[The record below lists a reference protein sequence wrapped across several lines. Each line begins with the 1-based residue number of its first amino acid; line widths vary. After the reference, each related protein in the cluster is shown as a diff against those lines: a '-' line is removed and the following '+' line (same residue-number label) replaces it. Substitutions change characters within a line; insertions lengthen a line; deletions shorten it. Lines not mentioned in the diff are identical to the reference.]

1 MSSIPIA
8 LSAARGGNRALI
20 VVSHLGDSGASA
32 ALDVW
37 QELSAAA
44 HLSEVLCV
52 DVSAGAADSPD
63 ALDRGRSARILQRGE
78 WSDAGLM
85 YTLHGLGEL
94 RRIDV
99 VSFCTAALDDCGR
112 SDLVSAD
119 ARLRAD
125 VLRIAAEHTSVLL
138 HRVWLPDYGDDCM
151 TVPPSVAD
159 AEADALYVVLPV
171 DRQFDRAA
179 AMPVSTSSA
188 ASAHGWHV
196 AVEIAS
202 LSGMWSTM
210 SGCPLEFADSAHSGT
225 GLPLVRLV
233 RSMCRA
239 ARIRAPSPDQTLE
252 HHRVLPLPPGFVP
265 MPDPHRAAEA
275 AAKLAYPAVFRGSTS
290 RNDGEADTAEPDLGA
305 IERVALMPQSEG
317 AGVRRLAVEAVH
329 GVLIRH
335 RDMATA
341 ALELDMYA
349 RRTAEVAPWTSALID
364 EAGDIIDTDDAISRA
379 RSLLAQQRA
388 PVSIDAVPSW
398 GWEEMLAR
406 ALGVADAAQQ
416 ADDLRAAVSGVR
428 YVVIEPEALAPTA
441 GDLASAVLALEAP
454 IPGLGGE
461 GARGFGAA
469 AEGTD
474 ADIAD
479 EHGGQL
485 RDDVG
490 LDTWDE
496 SWRDAAEPEHR
507 PTLLRSLTAEFD
519 HEIARSH
526 FDETE
531 RIRQLRDHL
540 HSDRQPQPGV
550 TAFVGFSLLA
560 AVMLGI
566 GAVLTLTGLREY
578 VTPDHLS
585 DVMRFRAFGLAAL
598 VASLPPMLRFT
609 PSRSFGAQVW
619 LTLVAAVYS
628 VLGAGII
635 VLAPQLLGSFL
646 SRPGRW
652 VPAVV
657 VVSAVLAL
665 AVVAWVWGSGRNRAL
680 LGRVEPLTS
689 DLVAGSVPLVYLFA
703 MGVAAFNF
711 DASAPPI
718 FERQDGRLL
727 TVLLVTASVVAL
739 VCGNLVRIVRRRDRD
754 HVGVWKDRIDEL
766 VDQCELASAR
776 ISVLATLKAHWLIT
790 AAVVSRLVH
799 QPFGRRSH
807 GPAAGTASPQ
817 VRKLLMFDLELS
829 DRTREA
835 FLGEMLP
842 LLAPRGWLRE
852 QHRKMAAQFAES
864 ERRRLGITEQQGL
877 APPEQCTYPL
887 SLESVR
893 RGEAQGFRWRF
904 AEQCYAGEFDALLG
918 ESVDDAVTNAMQ
930 ATFMD
935 ERAMVSMAS
944 LDTEARSLPSLLA
957 ELLPSGEMRLPSGTL
972 PPSTEGAPRF
982 DPYLWWPTDVAL
994 PPDVEP
1000 SGLTCGYLRDGGSV
1014 IFHALRVDVSEPLPL
1029 DRLVPHPSAAR
1040 TESGAAAASAASAP
1054 GRRDATPDPLM

>member
-1 MSSIPIA
+1 MA

-20 VVSHLGDSGASA
+20 AVSHPDDSGAA
-32 ALDVW
+32 TALGVW

-44 HLSEVLCV
+44 HLSGVLCV
-52 DVSAGAADSPD
+52 DAGAGAADSPE

-99 VSFCTAALDDCGR
+99 VSFCTAALDDAGR

-125 VLRIAAEHTSVLL
+125 VSRIAAESTSVLL
-138 HRVWLPDYGDDCM
+138 HRVWLPDYGDDRM
-151 TVPPSVAD
+151 TLPPRVAD
-159 AEADALYVVLPV
+159 AEADAVYVVLPV

-188 ASAHGWHV
+188 EAAHGWHV

-202 LSGMWSTM
+202 LSGLWSTM

-252 HHRVLPLPPGFVP
+252 HHRVLPLPPGFLPVA
-265 MPDPHRAAEA
+265 DPHRAAAA
-275 AAKLAYPAVFRGSTS
+275 AAKLAYPAVFRGSAS
-290 RNDGEADTAEPDLGA
+290 RTDGEADAAEPDLGA
-305 IERVALMPQSEG
+305 IERMALMPQSEG
-317 AGVRRLAVEAVH
+317 AGARRLAVEAMHDALV
-329 GVLIRH
+329 RH
-335 RDMATA
+335 RDMAAA
-341 ALELDMYA
+341 ALELDKYA
-349 RRTAEVAPWTSALID
+349 RRTAEVAPWASALIN
-364 EAGDIIDTDDAISRA
+364 ELGDIIDTDYAITRA
-379 RSLLAQQRA
+379 RSLLAEQRP

-398 GWEEMLAR
+398 CWDELLAR

-416 ADDLRAAVSGVR
+416 ADGLRAAVGGAR
-428 YVVIEPEALAPTA
+428 YVVIEPEALAPPA
-441 GDLASAVLALEAP
+441 GDLASAILALEAP
-454 IPGLGGE
+454 IPGLGGG

-469 AEGTD
+469 ADGMG
-474 ADIAD
+474 AGVAD

-485 RDDVG
+485 RDDIG
-490 LDTWDE
+490 FGTRDE
-496 SWRDAAEPEHR
+496 SGRDAPAPEQR

-519 HEIARSH
+519 HEIARSQL
-526 FDETE
+526 DETE
-531 RIRQLRDHL
+531 RIGRLRDHL
-540 HSDRQPQPGV
+540 HPSQQPQPGV

-566 GAVLTLTGLREY
+566 GAVLTLTALREY
-578 VTPDHLS
+578 VTPDRLS
-585 DVMRFRAFGLAAL
+585 DVMRIRTFGLAAL
-598 VASLPPMLRFT
+598 VASLPPTLRFT

-628 VLGAGII
+628 VIGAGII
-635 VLAPQLLGSFL
+635 VLAPQVLGSFL
-646 SRPGRW
+646 SRSGRW
-652 VPAVV
+652 LPAVV
-657 VVSAVLAL
+657 VVGAVLTL

-680 LGRVEPLTS
+680 LGRMEPLTS

-727 TVLLVTASVVAL
+727 TVLLVTASVVAS
-739 VCGNLVRIVRRRDRD
+739 VCASLVRIIRRRDR
-754 HVGVWKDRIDEL
+754 HQVGVWKDRIDEL

-776 ISVLATLKAHWLIT
+776 TAVLATLKSHWLVT
-790 AAVVSRLVH
+790 AAVVSRLVY
-799 QPFGRRSH
+799 QPFGHRSH
-807 GPAAGTASPQ
+807 GPATGAASPQ

-829 DRTREA
+829 ERTREA
-835 FLGEMLP
+835 FLGEMMP

-852 QHRKMAAQFAES
+852 QHRRMAEQFAES
-864 ERRRLGITEQQGL
+864 ERRRLGITEQPGL
-877 APPEQCTYPL
+877 APPEHCTYPL

-893 RGEAQGFRWRF
+893 RGDAQGFRWRF

-918 ESVDDAVTNAMQ
+918 EAVDDAVTNAMQ

-935 ERAMVSMAS
+935 ERATVSMAS
-944 LDTEARSLPSLLA
+944 LETRAESLPSLLG
-957 ELLPSGEMRLPSGTL
+957 ELLPSGDMRLPSGTL

-994 PPDVEP
+994 PPDIEP

-1014 IFHALRVDVSEPLPL
+1014 IFHALRVDVSEPLTL

-1040 TESGAAAASAASAP
+1040 TESGVADAPAASASA
-1054 GRRDATPDPLM
+1054 RRGPTPDPLM

>member
-1 MSSIPIA
+1 MSSAPTA

-20 VVSHLGDSGASA
+20 VVSHPEDAGAAA
-32 ALDVW
+32 ALGVW
-37 QELSAAA
+37 EEMSAVA
-44 HLSEVLCV
+44 HLSDVLCV
-52 DVSAGAADSPD
+52 DVEAGAADSPE
-63 ALDRGRSARILQRGE
+63 ALDRGRSARIMQRGE
-78 WSDAGLM
+78 WSDVGLM

-94 RRIDV
+94 QRIDV
-99 VSFCTAALDDCGR
+99 VSFSTAALGDSGR
-112 SDLVSAD
+112 SDLASAD

-138 HRVWLPDYGDDCM
+138 HRVWLPDYGDDAM
-151 TVPPSVAD
+151 TVPPSIAD
-159 AEADALYVVLPV
+159 ADADAVYVVLPV
-171 DRQFDRAA
+171 DRQFDRVT

-188 ASAHGWHV
+188 EAAHGWHV
-196 AVEIAS
+196 AVEIAA
-202 LSGMWSTM
+202 LSGLWSTM
-210 SGCPLEFADSAHSGT
+210 SGCPLEFADPAHSGT

-265 MPDPHRAAEA
+265 AADPHRAVGA
-275 AAKLAYPAVFRGSTS
+275 AARLAYPAVFRGSVS
-290 RNDGEADTAEPDLGA
+290 RDDEEAETAEPDLGA
-305 IERVALMPQSEG
+305 IERTALMPQSEP
-317 AGVRRLAVEAVH
+317 AFARRLAVEAVH
-329 GVLIRH
+329 GVLVRH

-341 ALELDMYA
+341 ALELDRYA
-349 RRTAEVAPWTSALID
+349 KRTAEAAPWTSALIN
-364 EAGDIIDTDDAISRA
+364 EFGDIIDTDYAITRA
-379 RSLLAQQRA
+379 RSLLAEQRP

-398 GWEEMLAR
+398 GWDELLAR
-406 ALGVADAAQQ
+406 ALGVADASQQ
-416 ADDLRAAVSGVR
+416 ADDLRTAVSGAR
-428 YVVIEPEALAPTA
+428 YVVVEPEALAPTA
-441 GDLASAVLALEAP
+441 GDLASAVRALEAP
-454 IPGLGGE
+454 IPGLSGG
-461 GARGFGAA
+461 GVRGFGAA
-469 AEGTD
+469 ADGM
-474 ADIAD
+474 ADDVAD
-479 EHGGQL
+479 EHGGQPSGDAPGT
-485 RDDVG
+485 RD
-490 LDTWDE
+490 E
-496 SWRDAAEPEHR
+496 RERDAPESEHR

-519 HEIARSH
+519 REIARSQL
-526 FDETE
+526 DETE
-531 RIRQLRDHL
+531 RIRQLCDHL
-540 HSDRQPQPGV
+540 HPDQHPQPGV

-560 AVMLGI
+560 ALMLGI

-578 VTPDHLS
+578 VTPDRLP
-585 DVMRFRAFGLAAL
+585 DVMRLRSFGLAAL

-635 VLAPQLLGSFL
+635 VLAPQMLGSFL

-652 VPAVV
+652 LPAVV
-657 VVSAVLAL
+657 VVGAVLVL

-680 LGRVEPLTS
+680 LGCAEPVTS

-739 VCGNLVRIVRRRDRD
+739 VCGSLVRIIRRRDR
-754 HVGVWKDRIDEL
+754 HQVGVWKDRIDEL

-776 ISVLATLKAHWLIT
+776 TAVLTTLKAHWLVT
-790 AAVVSRLVH
+790 AAVLARLVH
-799 QPFGRRSH
+799 RPFGHRSH
-807 GPAAGTASPQ
+807 GPAVATPASQ

-829 DRTREA
+829 ERTREA

-842 LLAPRGWLRE
+842 LLAAPGWLRE
-852 QHRKMAAQFAES
+852 QHRRMSEQFAEA
-864 ERRRLGITEQQGL
+864 ERRRLGITEQQGI
-877 APPEQCTYPL
+877 APPEHCSYPM

-893 RGEAQGFRWRF
+893 RGTAQGSRWRF
-904 AEQCYAGEFDALLG
+904 AEQCYAGEYDALLG
-918 ESVDDAVTNAMQ
+918 ESIDDAVTNAMQ
-930 ATFMD
+930 AAFMD

-944 LDTEARSLPSLLA
+944 LDSGPQSLPSLLS
-957 ELLPSGEMRLPSGTL
+957 ELLPSGDARLPSGTL

-994 PPDVEP
+994 PPGAEP
-1000 SGLTCGYLRDGGSV
+1000 SGLECGYQRDGGSV
-1014 IFHALRVDVSEPLPL
+1014 IFHALRVDVSEPLTL

-1040 TESGAAAASAASAP
+1040 TDAGAAPASE
-1054 GRRDATPDPLM
+1054 RRDPMSDPLM

>member
-1 MSSIPIA
+1 MSSTPIA

-20 VVSHLGDSGASA
+20 VVSHPDDSGAAA
-32 ALDVW
+32 ALGVW

-44 HLSEVLCV
+44 HLSDVLCV
-52 DVSAGAADSPD
+52 DVEAGAADSPE

-78 WSDAGLM
+78 WFDAGLM

-94 RRIDV
+94 RRIDI
-99 VSFCTAALDDCGR
+99 VSFCTAALGEAGR
-112 SDLVSAD
+112 GDLVSAD
-119 ARLRAD
+119 TRLRTD
-125 VLRIAAEHTSVLL
+125 VLRIAAEHTCVLL
-138 HRVWLPDYGDDCM
+138 HRVWLPDYGDDRM
-151 TVPPSVAD
+151 TVPPSVAG
-159 AEADALYVVLPV
+159 AEADAVYVVLPV

-188 ASAHGWHV
+188 DAAHGWHV
-196 AVEIAS
+196 AAEIAS
-202 LSGMWSTM
+202 VAGLWSTM
-210 SGCPLEFADSAHSGT
+210 SGCPLEFTDPVHSGT
-225 GLPLVRLV
+225 GLPLLRLV

-265 MPDPHRAAEA
+265 AADPDRAVGA
-275 AAKLAYPAVFRGSTS
+275 AARLAFPAVFRASATP
-290 RNDGEADTAEPDLGA
+290 NDDEADTSGPDLTA
-305 IERVALMPQSEG
+305 IERTALMPQSDT
-317 AGVRRLAVEAVH
+317 AVTRRLAVEAVH
-329 GVLIRH
+329 DALIRR
-335 RDMATA
+335 RDMEAA

-349 RRTAEVAPWTSALID
+349 RRTAEVAPWSSALIN
-364 EAGDIIDTDDAISRA
+364 EIGDIIDTDYAISRT
-379 RSLLAQQRA
+379 RSLLAQQRP

-398 GWEEMLAR
+398 GWDELLAR

-416 ADDLRAAVSGVR
+416 ADDLRAAVGGVR

-441 GDLASAVLALEAP
+441 GDLTSAVQALEAP
-454 IPGLGGE
+454 VPGLSGG
-461 GARGFGAA
+461 GAHGFGAA
-469 AEGTD
+469 ADDTD
-474 ADIAD
+474 ADVAG
-479 EHGGQL
+479 EHGGQT
-485 RDDVG
+485 RDDIG
-490 LDTWDE
+490 LDTRGE
-496 SWRDAAEPEHR
+496 SGRDTPEPEHR

-519 HEIARSH
+519 HEIAQSQ

-531 RIRQLRDHL
+531 RIRQLRNHL
-540 HSDRQPQPGV
+540 QPDQQPQPGV

-578 VTPDHLS
+578 MTPDHLS
-585 DVMRFRAFGLAAL
+585 DVMRIRAFGLAAL

-628 VLGAGII
+628 VLGAGVT

-652 VPAVV
+652 LPAAAVIG
-657 VVSAVLAL
+657 AVLSL
-665 AVVAWVWGSGRNRAL
+665 AVVAWVWGAGRNRSL
-680 LGRVEPLTS
+680 LGWVEPLTS

-739 VCGNLVRIVRRRDRD
+739 VCGSLVRIIRRRDR
-754 HVGVWKDRIDEL
+754 HQVGVWKDRIDEL

-776 ISVLATLKAHWLIT
+776 TAVLATLKAHWLVT
-790 AAVVSRLVH
+790 AAIISRLVH

-852 QHRKMAAQFAES
+852 QHRRMAEQFAEA

-877 APPEQCTYPL
+877 APPEHCTHPL

-893 RGEAQGFRWRF
+893 QGEAQGSRWRF

-944 LDTEARSLPSLLA
+944 LGAQAQSLPSLLG
-957 ELLPSGEMRLPSGTL
+957 ELLPSGDMRLPSGTL

-1014 IFHALRVDVSEPLPL
+1014 VFHALRVDVSEALPL

-1040 TESGAAAASAASAP
+1040 TESGAADVTAAPASE
-1054 GRRDATPDPLM
+1054 RRGPMSDPLM